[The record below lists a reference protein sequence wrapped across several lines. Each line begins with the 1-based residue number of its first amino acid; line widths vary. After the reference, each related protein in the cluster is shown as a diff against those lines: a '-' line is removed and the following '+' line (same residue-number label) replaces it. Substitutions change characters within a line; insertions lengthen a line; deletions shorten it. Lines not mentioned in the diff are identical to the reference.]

1 MYEIYCQILNKVRNL
16 CADFHI
22 IETFIDYQNVYID
35 LNLMLKKQKISLFDS
50 NKQRGITLKVEF

>member
-1 MYEIYCQILNKVRNL
+1 MYEIYFQILNKVMNL

-35 LNLMLKKQKISLFDS
+35 FNLMLKKQKISLFDS
-50 NKQRGITLKVEF
+50 NKQRGIALKVEF